1 MGLANSQAL
10 SLTHTQTG
18 KRKRMWRLSGC
29 STEDMPEEKPKSPEK
44 AGLCLNNVK
53 KFALLFSTV
62 FNVLCSDRRALS
74 YLHSVTG
81 FLLRQ

>member
-1 MGLANSQAL
+1 MGPANSQAP

-18 KRKRMWRLSGC
+18 KRKRMWRLNGC
-29 STEDMPEEKPKSPEK
+29 STEDMPEEKPKSTEK
-44 AGLCLNNVK
+44 AGLRLNDVK
-53 KFALLFSTV
+53 KSALLFSTV

-74 YLHSVTG
+74 YSHSVTG